1 MDTDEI
7 LGLLHQAADEVIL
20 PRFRSLDADEV
31 QEKTPGDLVTIADRE
46 AEVFLTKELQ
56 AAYPQ
61 ATILGEEATA
71 IDPRLPER
79 AAQASHV
86 FTIDPVDGT
95 RNFVEGSPDYAVM
108 VAEVRAGQSV
118 RSWIYQPEYQR
129 SYVAEAGA
137 GAWCNGERL
146 GPLQPAQNID
156 ELRGATSNHKLLKR
170 QPEGLATLS
179 EAWWSCGID
188 YPRLAT
194 GEIDFLVYRNDWPWD
209 HVPGS
214 LLVAEVGGATA
225 RLDGSPYEIGTRKPW
240 VLTTARPDAL
250 APVGRAVARVVG

>member
-7 LGLLHQAADEVIL
+7 LDLLKQAAEDVIR
-20 PRFRSLDADEV
+20 PRFRALDADQV
-31 QEKTPGDLVTIADRE
+31 QEKEPGDLVTVADRE

-56 AAYPQ
+56 TAYPG

-71 IDPRLPER
+71 IDPRVPER
-79 AAQASHV
+79 ASQASHV

-108 VAEVRAGQSV
+108 VGEVRAGETV
-118 RSWIYQPEYQR
+118 RSWIYQPQHER
-129 SYVAEAGA
+129 AYVAEAGA

-146 GPLQPAQNID
+146 APLDPAEEIADLQ
-156 ELRGATSNHKLLKR
+156 GATSNRKLLR
-170 QPEGLATLS
+170 NQPDGLAELQ

-188 YPRLAT
+188 YPHLAS

-214 LLVAEVGGATA
+214 LLVSEVGGATA
-225 RLDGSPYEIGTRKPW
+225 RLDGSRYEIGVRRPW
-240 VLTTARPDAL
+240 VLTTAAPEAL
-250 APVGRAVARVVG
+250 RPVGESIATVVR

>member
-1 MDTDEI
+1 MDTEEI
-7 LGLLHQAADEVIL
+7 LDLLKQAAEDVIL
-20 PRFRSLDADEV
+20 PRFRALDADEV
-31 QEKTPGDLVTIADRE
+31 REKEPGDLVTVADRD

-56 AAYPQ
+56 VAYPE

-71 IDPRLPER
+71 IDPRVPER
-79 AAQASHV
+79 ASQASHV

-108 VAEVRAGQSV
+108 VAEVRAGRTV
-118 RSWIYQPEYQR
+118 RSWIYQPQHQR
-129 SYVAEAGA
+129 SYIAEAGA

-146 GPLQPAQNID
+146 SPLQPAD
-156 ELRGATSNHKLLKR
+156 DVAKLRGATSNRKLLGN
-170 QPEGLATLS
+170 QPEGLAELR

-194 GEIDFLVYRNDWPWD
+194 GEIDYLVYKNDWPWD

-214 LLVAEVGGATA
+214 LLVSEVGGTTA
-225 RLDGSPYEIGTRKPW
+225 RLDGSPYEIGTRRPW
-240 VLTTARPDAL
+240 VLTTAAPEAL
-250 APVGRAVARVVG
+250 RPVGEAIATVVG